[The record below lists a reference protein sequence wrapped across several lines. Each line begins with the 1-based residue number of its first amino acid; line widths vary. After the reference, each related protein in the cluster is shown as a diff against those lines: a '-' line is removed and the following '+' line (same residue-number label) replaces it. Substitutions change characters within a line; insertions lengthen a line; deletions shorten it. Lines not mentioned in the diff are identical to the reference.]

1 MTDTPV
7 TLLNLETE
15 SRSIIV
21 VQSISNGDI
30 THAPSGDAVYDA
42 LDSKET
48 TSNKSSDISTDASS
62 TTKYPTTKAVAEYV
76 DAIIGDAED
85 WLTS

>member
-15 SRSIIV
+15 SRSIII
-21 VQSISNGDI
+21 VQSISNGDT

-42 LDSKET
+42 LALKED
-48 TSNKSSDISTDASS
+48 TSNKSSNMTTDTGS
-62 TTKYPTTKAVAEYV
+62 TTKYTTVKAVEDYV
-76 DAIIGDAED
+76 ESIIGDADD

>member
-15 SRSIIV
+15 SRSIVI
-21 VQSISNGDI
+21 VQSISNGDT

-42 LDSKET
+42 LVLKEA
-48 TSNKSSDISTDASS
+48 TSNKSSNMTTDTGS
-62 TTKYPTTKAVAEYV
+62 TTKYPSVKAVEDYV
-76 DAIIGDAED
+76 ESIIGDIEED
-85 WLTS
+85 MLS

>member
-15 SRSIIV
+15 SRSIIL
-21 VQSISNGDI
+21 VQSISNGDT

-42 LDSKET
+42 LALKED
-48 TSNKSSDISTDASS
+48 TSNKSSNMTTDTGSTS
-62 TTKYPTTKAVAEYV
+62 KYPTVKAVQDYIDTV
-76 DAIIGDAED
+76 IGDAND